1 MPDFLC
7 MSNSVHTSVKWPC
20 FPRQVRGPAM
30 MSSGWLHAAWFVWIA
45 SKCAPSGD
53 AVDPAAVHE
62 AGAALC
68 KPQICRSFSNFF
80 GASSVCLRICS
91 CPDLNR
97 LPPGGLDGSVRHPFL
112 GLCRRSPGRCR
123 GGARSQWHQRRHGA
137 GAGRPPGRS
146 CVCGPCRRPWPWQP
160 QYRRAGAP

>member
-20 FPRQVRGPAM
+20 FPRQVRGPDM
-30 MSSGWLHAAWFVWIA
+30 MSSGWLHATWFEWIA

-68 KPQICRSFSNFF
+68 KLQICRSFSIFF
-80 GASSVCLRICS
+80 WGLICV
-91 CPDLNR
+91 PPHLQ
-97 LPPGGLDGSVRHPFL
+97 LP
-112 GLCRRSPGRCR
+112 
-123 GGARSQWHQRRHGA
+123 
-137 GAGRPPGRS
+137 RP
-146 CVCGPCRRPWPWQP
+146 
-160 QYRRAGAP
+160 